1 MKWIDT
7 IVCRL
12 LVILSL
18 FILTS
23 CVTTTPDTLTT
34 GVYHTVERGQTLWR
48 ISKTYGV
55 DMQLIAEYNDIYDPD
70 RIYEG
75 QELFIPNAG
84 EIREVKD
91 VTVPTGD
98 ADMGEIILN
107 KGLFLWPTEGLVYSL
122 FGMRWG
128 RMHRGIDIS
137 GKTGT
142 PVLAARDG
150 TVTFAG
156 VKGGYGN
163 IVILG
168 HEDEYETRYA
178 HLSTIKASVGD
189 AVQTGDVIGL
199 MGSTGR
205 STGPHLHFEIRKD
218 DTARNPLFFLP

>member
-1 MKWIDT
+1 MKRNGAFLY
-7 IVCRL
+7 RL
-12 LVILSL
+12 LLIASL
-18 FILTS
+18 FILSS

-55 DMQLIAEYNDIYDPD
+55 EMQLIAEYNDIYDPD
-70 RIYEG
+70 LIYEG
-75 QELFIPNAG
+75 QELFIPSVDETRDVAVPG
-84 EIREVKD
+84 DDTEI
-91 VTVPTGD
+91 
-98 ADMGEIILN
+98 GEIILN

-150 TVTFAG
+150 SVTFAG

-163 IVILG
+163 IVILS
-168 HEDEYETRYA
+168 HQEDYETRYA
-178 HLSTIKASVGD
+178 HLSSIKASVGD
-189 AVQTGDVIGL
+189 TVKTGDVIGL

>member
-1 MKWIDT
+1 MKRIGA
-7 IVCRL
+7 ISYRL
-12 LVILSL
+12 LLLLSL
-18 FILTS
+18 FMLAS
-23 CVTTTPDTLTT
+23 CVTTTSGTLTT
-34 GVYHTVERGQTLWR
+34 GVYHTVEKGQTLWR

-55 DMQLIAEYNDIYDPD
+55 DMQLIAEYNDIYNPD
-70 RIYEG
+70 LIYEG
-75 QELFIPNAG
+75 QELFIPSVS
-84 EIREVKD
+84 EIKKVI
-91 VTVPTGD
+91 VPEGD
-98 ADMGEIILN
+98 TNVGEIILN

-128 RMHRGIDIS
+128 RMHRGMDIS
-137 GKTGT
+137 GKSGT

-163 IVILG
+163 IVILSHQDG
-168 HEDEYETRYA
+168 YETRYA
-178 HLSTIKASVGD
+178 HLSSIKASVGD
-189 AVQTGDVIGL
+189 TVKTGDVIGL

>member
-1 MKWIDT
+1 MKRIGA
-7 IVCRL
+7 IVYRL
-12 LVILSL
+12 LVIASL
-18 FILTS
+18 FLLAS
-23 CVTTTPDTLTT
+23 CVTTGPTSLTT
-34 GVYHTVERGQTLWR
+34 GVYHTVEKGQTLWR

-70 RIYEG
+70 LIFEG
-75 QELFIPNAG
+75 QELYIPG
-84 EIREVKD
+84 VDETKD
-91 VTVPTGD
+91 VSYGTPSGV
-98 ADMGEIILN
+98 DMGEIILN

-137 GKTGT
+137 GKSGT

-168 HEDEYETRYA
+168 HEDGYETRYA
-178 HLSTIKASVGD
+178 HLSSIKASVGD
-189 AVQTGDVIGL
+189 AVKTGDVIGL

-205 STGPHLHFEIRKD
+205 STGPHLHFEIRKE

>member
-1 MKWIDT
+1 MKRIGASL
-7 IVCRL
+7 CRL
-12 LVILSL
+12 LLGASL
-18 FILTS
+18 FILAS
-23 CVTTTPDTLTT
+23 CATTTPDTLST

-48 ISKTYGV
+48 ISKSYGV
-55 DMQLIAEYNDIYDPD
+55 EMQLIAEYNDIYNPD
-70 RIYEG
+70 LIFEG
-75 QELFIPNAG
+75 QELFIPNVD
-84 EIREVKD
+84 ETVEVS
-91 VTVPTGD
+91 VPGD
-98 ADMGEIILN
+98 GTDMGEIILN

-137 GKTGT
+137 GRSGT

-163 IVILG
+163 IVILS
-168 HEDEYETRYA
+168 HEDGYETRYA
-178 HLSTIKASVGD
+178 HLSSIKASVGD
-189 AVQTGDVIGL
+189 VVETGDVIGL